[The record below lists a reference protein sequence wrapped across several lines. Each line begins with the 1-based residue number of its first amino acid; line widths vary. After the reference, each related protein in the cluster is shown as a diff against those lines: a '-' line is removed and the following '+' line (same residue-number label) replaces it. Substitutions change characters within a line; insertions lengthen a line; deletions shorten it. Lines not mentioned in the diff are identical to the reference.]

1 MNLIGKEAH
10 VSYDYGGSVAT
21 VFGTI
26 TGIQSLQKAINI
38 GTDKPI
44 MVGRPQFIEMT
55 DGEDI
60 RYIPV
65 EHIIHIHIGKLE

>member
-21 VFGTI
+21 VFGTV
-26 TGIQSLQKAINI
+26 TGCGSIPDTGPN
-38 GTDKPI
+38 P
-44 MVGRPQFIEMT
+44 MVEVT

-65 EHIIHIHIGKLE
+65 KNIIHIHIGKLE